1 MVMLPNALPT
11 DSPMTNLDQTDLT
24 NCDREPIHIPGSI
37 QGHGC
42 LVATDV
48 NASVILR
55 HSANLPAMFG
65 VEGEING
72 RPLESLLGGDTTH
85 SVRNALTTSNDASRP
100 ALILGLRLGPEK
112 IVDVAVHCFKSTV
125 IVEFEKASEEDEQP
139 LALTRA
145 MLSRLRNIDDIDR
158 LIRDSA
164 RLVQAVLGYDRVMI
178 YRFAH
183 DGAGQVVSEAKR
195 GDLESFLG
203 QYFPA
208 SDIPKQ
214 ARTLYLRNTIRVISN
229 SNGERIPLVPVL
241 DASGEPLDLSY
252 AHLRSVSPIHCE
264 YLRNMGVAASMS
276 ISVIGGG
283 ELWGLIAC
291 HHYSPRVLSTARRVA
306 AEMFG
311 DFFSLHLEALKQKRK
326 LDAAFRARRALDRVL
341 QLASHQSDIA
351 EVLRDNLADFD
362 QIMSSDG
369 SGLWID
375 GNWHPRGVVPP
386 ASAIPA
392 LARFVGSVS
401 DGKIWDTHALS
412 QRLSG
417 AADYSA
423 DVSGLLAIPLSQRPR
438 DYLFFFRREVIQTL
452 NWAGNPEKS
461 YESGPLGDRLTPR
474 KSFAIWK
481 EAVRNQAEP
490 WTDSDREIAEA
501 ARGAL
506 VEILLRH
513 NEIIADERN
522 RADVRQRMLNEE
534 LNHRVKNILAVIK
547 SLVGH
552 PVQEGRDLADYVAS
566 LKGRIQ
572 ALALAHDQIARGGDG
587 GSLRELLEAELTP
600 YRDRAAEIGFDGP
613 ELWLDGRAFSVM
625 ALVLHELSTNAAKYG
640 ALSSSAGRLN
650 VTWRLTADGDCELI
664 WQESHG
670 PKVAPP
676 TREGFGTVL
685 ISRSVPYDLGGESTV
700 EYAAGG
706 VRARLLLPAK
716 NVSRIDIR
724 TEQRQEILRPG
735 PQPNIRGDLLSDLKI
750 LLVEDQMLIAM
761 DLEAM
766 LALRGATHMVTSGS
780 SDDAFRILK
789 GFVPDVAVLDI
800 NLGVGTS
807 LPVAEELSSRNIP
820 FIFATGYGDQS
831 WIPPSLITTPVVR
844 KPYDGDELI
853 HAIARVLQR
862 Q

>member
-1 MVMLPNALPT
+1 MSTHSQL
-11 DSPMTNLDQTDLT
+11 DLT

-37 QGHGC
+37 QSHGC
-42 LVATDV
+42 LIATDI
-48 NASVILR
+48 NASIILR
-55 HSANLPAMFG
+55 HSSNLPAAFG
-65 VEGEING
+65 IDGEING
-72 RPLESLLGGDTTH
+72 RPLESLLGPDATH
-85 SVRNALTTSNDASRP
+85 SVRNALATSNDASRP
-100 ALILGLRLGPEK
+100 ALILGLGLASGR
-112 IVDVAVHCFKSTV
+112 IFDIAVHCFKSTV
-125 IVEFEKASEEDEQP
+125 IVEFEKASDIDEQP
-139 LALTRA
+139 LALART
-145 MLSRLRNIDDIDR
+145 MLSRLRNIDDVDR

-178 YRFAH
+178 YRFTH

-203 QYFPA
+203 QFFPA
-208 SDIPKQ
+208 SDIPQQ
-214 ARTLYLRNTIRVISN
+214 ARALYLRNTVRTISDAG
-229 SNGERIPLVPVL
+229 GERIPLVPVV

-276 ISVIGGG
+276 ISVIVGG

-306 AEMFG
+306 AELFG
-311 DFFSLHLEALKQKRK
+311 DFFSLHLDALKQKRK
-326 LDAAFRARRALDRVL
+326 LDSAARARRSLDHVL
-341 QLASHQSDIA
+341 QLASHQTDIA
-351 EVLRDNLADFD
+351 DVLRDNLADFD
-362 QIMSSDG
+362 EIMSSDG

-375 GNWHPRGVVPP
+375 GNWHPRGVAPP

-401 DGKIWDTHALS
+401 EGRIWATHALS
-412 QRLSG
+412 QRLAG
-417 AADYSA
+417 AADYAA

-461 YESGPLGDRLTPR
+461 YETGPLGDRLTPR

-481 EAVRNQAEP
+481 EAVQKQAEP
-490 WTDSDREIAEA
+490 WSESDREIAEA

-513 NEIIADERN
+513 NEIVADERS

-600 YRDRAAEIGFDGP
+600 YRDRASSIGFDGP

-640 ALSSSAGRLN
+640 ALSSSAGRLD
-650 VTWRLTADGDCELI
+650 VTWQLTAEGDCELV
-664 WQESHG
+664 WQESRG
-670 PKVAPP
+670 PKVSPP

-685 ISRSVPYDLGGESTV
+685 ISRSVPYDLGGDSKV
-700 EYAAGG
+700 DYAAGG
-706 VRARLLLPAK
+706 VRARFLLPAK
-716 NVSRIDIR
+716 HISSIDIR
-724 TEQRQEILRPG
+724 TERRKETRRPG
-735 PQPNIRGDLLSDLKI
+735 TPQEAPSDLLAGIKI

-766 LALRGATHMVTSGS
+766 LANKGATHTVTTGS
-780 SDDAFRILK
+780 SADALKMLK
-789 GFVPDVAVLDI
+789 GFTPDFAVLDI

-807 LPVAEELSSRNIP
+807 LPVAQELSKRNIP

-831 WIPPSLITTPVVR
+831 WIPPELMAAPMIR

-853 HAIARVLQR
+853 QAISRVLQR
-862 Q
+862 R

>member
-1 MVMLPNALPT
+1 MSTHSQL
-11 DSPMTNLDQTDLT
+11 DLT

-37 QGHGC
+37 QSHGC
-42 LVATDV
+42 LIATDIH
-48 NASVILR
+48 ASIILR
-55 HSANLPAMFG
+55 HSSNLPAAFAID
-65 VEGEING
+65 GEING
-72 RPLESLLGGDTTH
+72 RPLESLLGPDATH

-100 ALILGLRLGPEK
+100 ALILGLRLGSGK
-112 IVDVAVHCFKSTV
+112 TFDVAVHCFKSTV
-125 IVEFEKASEEDEQP
+125 IIEFEKASDVAEQP
-139 LALTRA
+139 LALARN
-145 MLSRLRNIDDIDR
+145 MLSRLRNIDDVDR

-178 YRFAH
+178 YRFTH

-195 GDLESFLG
+195 GNLESFLG
-203 QYFPA
+203 QFFPA
-208 SDIPKQ
+208 SDIPQQ
-214 ARTLYLRNTIRVISN
+214 ARALYLRNTIRTISDAG
-229 SNGERIPLVPVL
+229 GERIPLVPVL

-276 ISVIGGG
+276 ISVIVGG

-326 LDAAFRARRALDRVL
+326 LDSASRARRSLDRVL
-341 QLASHQSDIA
+341 QLASHQTDIA

-362 QIMSSDG
+362 EIMSSDG

-392 LARFVGSVS
+392 LARFVGSVC
-401 DGKIWDTHALS
+401 DGRIWATHALS
-412 QRLSG
+412 QRLAG

-461 YESGPLGDRLTPR
+461 YETGPLGDRLTPR

-481 EAVRNQAEP
+481 EAVQRQAEP
-490 WTDSDREIAEA
+490 WSESDREIAEA

-513 NEIIADERN
+513 NEIVADERS
-522 RADVRQRMLNEE
+522 RADVRQRILNEE

-572 ALALAHDQIARGGDG
+572 ALALAHDQIARDGDG

-600 YRDRAAEIGFDGP
+600 YRDGTSSIGLDGP

-640 ALSSSAGRLN
+640 ALSSNAGQLD
-650 VTWRLTADGDCELI
+650 VTWQLTAEGDCALI

-670 PKVAPP
+670 PKVSPP
-676 TREGFGTVL
+676 KREGFGTVL
-685 ISRSVPYDLGGESTV
+685 ISRSVPYDLGGDSKV
-700 EYAAGG
+700 EYAASGL
-706 VRARLLLPAK
+706 RARFVLPAK
-716 NVSRIDIR
+716 HISSIDIR
-724 TEQRQEILRPG
+724 IAQRKETRRPG
-735 PQPNIRGDLLSDLKI
+735 TAQTAPSDLLSGIKI

-766 LALRGATHMVTSGS
+766 LANKGAMNTVTTGS
-780 SDDAFRILK
+780 SADALK
-789 GFVPDVAVLDI
+789 MLKSFVPDLAVLDI
-800 NLGVGTS
+800 NLGIGTS
-807 LPVAEELSSRNIP
+807 LPVAEELSKRNIP

-831 WIPPSLITTPVVR
+831 WIPPELMAAPVVR
-844 KPYDGDELI
+844 KPYDSDELI
-853 HAIARVLQR
+853 QAISRVLQR